1 MKKVIFVASAGGH
14 LAQLLQL
21 APTFKHYKSLLIT
34 EKNGST
40 GSLSEKYDTR
50 YLVHGTRKHLQSYLF
65 IFSWNIIKSI
75 WFFLRFNPDV
85 IVTTGTHTAVPLCY
99 IAWLFRRKII
109 FIESFSKQHS
119 KNLSGRMVYP
129 IASTFVVQWESMK
142 ELYPKAECWG
152 WIY

>member
-21 APTFKHYKSLLIT
+21 APLFEEYESLLIT

-40 GSLSEKYDTR
+40 GSLSKKYNTK
-50 YLVHGTRKHLQSYLF
+50 YLVHGTRERLLPYLF
-65 IFSWNIIKSI
+65 IFLWNILKSI
-75 WFFLRFNPDV
+75 WFFIKFNPDV

-99 IAWLFRRKII
+99 IAWFFRRKII

-119 KNLSGRMVYP
+119 RNLSGRMVYP

-142 ELYPKAECWG
+142 ELYPKAEYWG